1 MRKINY
7 NWVKEQFAASRTRVG
22 VGKSVLK
29 LLKAWEEVELDDAQS
44 QQALEIFSKVA
55 MGHSLVTISA
65 EEFWVDA
72 KRGQL
77 VVGDIVRVKHDAFNG
92 DLGYI
97 HNGRRGIIIA
107 IRSGDIIFKST
118 DDAEPVLE
126 GTHYNPELLQKK
138 VR

>member
-29 LLKAWEEVELDDAQS
+29 LLKTWEEIELDDAQS

-55 MGHSLVTISA
+55 MGHSLVVISP

-72 KRGQL
+72 QRGQL
-77 VVGDIVRVKHDAFNG
+77 VVGDVVRVKHDAFSG

-97 HNGRRGIIIA
+97 HNGRRGIIVG
-107 IRSGDIIFKST
+107 IRSGDIIFRST
-118 DDAEPVLE
+118 DDSEPVLD
-126 GTHYNPELLQKK
+126 GTHYKPEVLQKK